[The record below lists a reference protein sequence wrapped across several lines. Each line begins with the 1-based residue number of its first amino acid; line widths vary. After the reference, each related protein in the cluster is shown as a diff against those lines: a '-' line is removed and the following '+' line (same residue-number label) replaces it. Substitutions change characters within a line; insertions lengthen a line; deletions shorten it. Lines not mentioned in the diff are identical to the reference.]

1 MGYEEAGGL
10 TMNLLAALV
19 CFLAFTMVLFVDAQP
34 IVNLK
39 VDANNSLSI
48 VADDNS
54 TIPKNPVPRRST
66 EAETI
71 DRASEDLQNQE
82 IGRRVG
88 AAKLLGKYRNS
99 RTSVLLVSALDDE
112 SPLVRRAAMVS
123 LAEHASNGFMVYN
136 KSLVEKI
143 YSKLGDSDVEVRR
156 EVSTMIPRLV
166 SGIMTSGMEIV
177 EINGRKVYRAVSS
190 TLRPDL
196 FRMTLEAFLDEDAI
210 VRQNV
215 LKYHVYLR
223 VQIPVETLEKLLSDS
238 DLGVLLTALTRISTN
253 ASHSKIVNRVKQ
265 LSKHTDRGIRLKV
278 VSVAR
283 DSHRYHPGY
292 RSILRDMTRDSDSEV
307 LSMAA
312 VELARFGERVPSDV
326 VEQIKIF
333 LLGAPGMTSQV
344 TTILY
349 AVSALGVDGIE
360 VYRALTDHSSSK
372 IRAVAWQRYINLS
385 EGWQKSSLWLPA
397 FEDRDKGVR
406 QNVLN
411 SLRGRT
417 NNLTEKELR
426 FLVESKFVDVRI
438 FAAQCLLNAKQ
449 NAVESLGF
457 DLLIDE
463 DTIVRSTTIRAMS
476 VRRVPGWVKVMSR
489 SLLDDD
495 YVIQRA
501 AMDGLLE
508 DRENGIPILLDY
520 VKKHPQSRISNLAR
534 IELNKQGITP

>member
-1 MGYEEAGGL
+1 
-10 TMNLLAALV
+10 MNLLATQICL
-19 CFLAFTMVLFVDAQP
+19 LSLTIVLCVDAQHL
-34 IVNLK
+34 ITVNGEGNK
-39 VDANNSLSI
+39 SLSI
-48 VADDNS
+48 IGEENS
-54 TIPKNPVPRRST
+54 TQPPANLVTQRSS

-71 DRASEDLQNQE
+71 ERAGEDLRNNE

-99 RTSVLLVSALDDE
+99 RTSILLVGALDDQ
-112 SPLVRRAAMVS
+112 SPLVRRAAIVS
-123 LAEHASNGFMVYN
+123 LAEHAPNGFMVYN
-136 KSLVEKI
+136 RSLVEKI

-166 SGIMTSGMEIV
+166 SGMMRSGMEIV
-177 EINGRKVYRAVSS
+177 EINGRKVYRAVPS
-190 TLRPDL
+190 TMRPDL
-196 FRMTLEAFLDEDAI
+196 LGMTLKAFLDEDAI

-215 LKYHVYLR
+215 LKYHIYLN
-223 VQIPVETLEKLLSDS
+223 VKIPVETLERLLSDS

-253 ASHSKIVNRVKQ
+253 ASHSKIVNQVKQ
-265 LSKHTDRGIRLKV
+265 LSNHKDRGIRLKV

-283 DSHRYHPGY
+283 DSNRYHPGY
-292 RSILRDMTRDSDSEV
+292 RSILRNMTKDSDLEV

-312 VELARFGERVPSDV
+312 VELARFGERVPSAV
-326 VEQIKIF
+326 VEQIKSF
-333 LLGAPGMTSQV
+333 LLGASGMTTQV

-349 AVSALGVDGIE
+349 AVSALGVDGIG

-385 EGWQKSSLWLPA
+385 AGWEKSSLWLPA
-397 FEDRDKGVR
+397 IKDRDKGVR

-417 NNLTEKELR
+417 NNLTEKELSS
-426 FLVESKFVDVRI
+426 LVESKFVDVRI
-438 FAAQCLLNAKQ
+438 FAAQCLLSAKQ
-449 NAVESLGF
+449 NAVDSLGF

-476 VRRVPGWVKVMSR
+476 ARRVPGWVKVMSR

-501 AMDGLLE
+501 AMDGLL
-508 DRENGIPILLDY
+508 DDKKNGIPVLLEY

-534 IELNKQGITP
+534 FELSKLGSLP